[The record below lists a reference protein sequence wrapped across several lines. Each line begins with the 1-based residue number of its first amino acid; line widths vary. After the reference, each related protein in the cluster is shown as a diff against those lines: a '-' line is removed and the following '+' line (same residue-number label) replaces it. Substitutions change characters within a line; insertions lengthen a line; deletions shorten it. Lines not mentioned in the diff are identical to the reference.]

1 MTTAAAL
8 TATAREYVTV
18 EQAAELNELFLAWHQ
33 FHSPDASEVDRRRAL
48 RAADL
53 ASTRVHQYEGF
64 KLIFAYRAT
73 GKRP

>member
-1 MTTAAAL
+1 MTSTSATVTA
-8 TATAREYVTV
+8 AREYVTV
-18 EQAAELNELFLAWHQ
+18 DQAAELNELFLAWHA